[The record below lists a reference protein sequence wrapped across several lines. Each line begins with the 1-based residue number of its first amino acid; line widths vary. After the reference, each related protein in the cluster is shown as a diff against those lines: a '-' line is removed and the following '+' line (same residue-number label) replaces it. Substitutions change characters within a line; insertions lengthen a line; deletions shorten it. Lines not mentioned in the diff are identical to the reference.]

1 MTDAPAALLLAV
13 DSWGG
18 VASMIT
24 LAEALRG
31 QGANVRI
38 AAFSDFGDKVRAA
51 GCEFIDLGVSVAEVW
66 AEQNARRPGWARN
79 PLRTWA
85 VLRSSLKDQA
95 RAVVTSVA
103 GAVQPGEVI
112 VSGTL
117 TVATATGIA
126 GLRGG
131 RVVALNPA
139 PMTPSRLP
147 EASLS
152 PVSRHPSLLNEW
164 VGRFGARAAE
174 WLYRPAVS
182 AGREALGLP
191 PWKARDCLAAVNQA
205 PTVYGV
211 SPALMPADPAWPA
224 HVTVAGHLLRA
235 DPEPVIPEGL
245 PEFLAEHPGAVYV
258 GFGSMGNVVRQ
269 SDLAMASRALAMA
282 GRPGIIAGLGQRGAL
297 PGLGT
302 PLFAV
307 GEVSHDWL
315 FPRLAAVVHH
325 GGSGT
330 THRAVLAGVPSMA
343 VPVGF
348 DQPYWGRRLAELGVG
363 VPPIPYRKLSHAR
376 LAGAIRQ
383 LTGDP
388 GIAARAK
395 RLGAVLGA
403 ENGPSAAARVIMAA
417 MEMAPSTM
425 PDLRRMRAG

>member
-1 MTDAPAALLLAV
+1 MTDASTALLLAV

-31 QGANVRI
+31 LGVNARI
-38 AAFSDFGDKVRAA
+38 AAYSDYGDKVRAA
-51 GCEFIDLGVSVAEVW
+51 GFGFIDFGVSVADYS
-66 AEQNARRPGWARN
+66 AEQNAQRPGWARN
-79 PLRTWA
+79 PLRTWTA
-85 VLRSSLKDQA
+85 LRSALKDTA
-95 RAVVTSVA
+95 LAVVTSVA
-103 GAVQPGEVI
+103 EAVEPGEVI

-117 TVATATGIA
+117 TVGTATGIA
-126 GLRGG
+126 GLRGA

-147 EASLS
+147 ESSLS
-152 PVSRHPSLLNEW
+152 PVLRRPSPLNEW

-191 PWKARDCLAAVNQA
+191 PWTAREYLAAVNQT
-205 PTVYGV
+205 PTIYGV

-224 HVTVAGHLLRA
+224 HVTVSGHLLRS
-235 DPEPVIPEGL
+235 DSEPVIPEGL

-258 GFGSMGNVVRQ
+258 GFGSLGSAVSQ
-269 SDLAMASRALAMA
+269 SDLGMACRALATA
-282 GRPGIIAGLGQRGAL
+282 GRPGIVAGLDQRGEL
-297 PGLGT
+297 TGTGT
-302 PLFAV
+302 PVFAV

-343 VPVGF
+343 VPIGF
-348 DQPYWGRRLAELGVG
+348 DQPYWGRRLAELGAG
-363 VPPIPYRKLSHAR
+363 VPPIPYRKLSPAR
-376 LAGAIRQ
+376 LASAIGQ
-383 LTGDP
+383 LTTDP
-388 GIAARAK
+388 EIAARAK
-395 RLGAVLGA
+395 QLGAVLSA
-403 ENGPSAAARVIMAA
+403 ENGPSVAARVVMATLTA
-417 MEMAPSTM
+417 
-425 PDLRRMRAG
+425 

>member
-1 MTDAPAALLLAV
+1 LLAV

-24 LAEALRG
+24 VAEALRERG
-31 QGANVRI
+31 VNVRI
-38 AAFSDFGDKVRAA
+38 AAFSDFGEKVRAA
-51 GCEFIDLGVSVAEVW
+51 GCGFVDLGVSSADTW
-66 AEQNARRPGWARN
+66 AEQSERRSGWARS

-85 VLRSSLKDQA
+85 ALRSGLEDQA
-95 RAVVTSVA
+95 RAVAACLADSVA
-103 GAVQPGEVI
+103 PGEVI

-152 PVSRHPSLLNEW
+152 PVLRRPSLLNEW

-174 WLYRPAVS
+174 WLFRPAVS

-191 PWKARDCLAAVNQA
+191 PWTARDYLAAVNQA

-211 SPALMPADPAWPA
+211 SPALMPRDPAWPA

-235 DPEPVIPEGL
+235 DPSPVIPEGL

-258 GFGSMGNVVRQ
+258 GFGSWENAGTQ
-269 SDLAMASRALAMA
+269 SGLDTARRALAMA
-282 GRPGIIAGLGQRGAL
+282 GRPGVIAGLGEQGVLTDA
-297 PGLGT
+297 GT
-302 PLFAV
+302 PVFAV

-315 FPRLAAVVHH
+315 FPQLAAVVHH

-343 VPVGF
+343 LPFGY

-363 VPPIPYRKLSHAR
+363 ISPIPYRKLSPTR
-376 LAGAIRQ
+376 LASAIGR

-395 RLGAVLGA
+395 QLSAVLGA
-403 ENGPSAAARVIMAA
+403 ENGPSTAARVIMAA
-417 MEMAPSTM
+417 LA
-425 PDLRRMRAG
+425 R

>member
-1 MTDAPAALLLAV
+1 MTNASTALLLAV

-31 QGANVRI
+31 LGVNARI
-38 AAFSDFGDKVRAA
+38 AAYSDYGEKVRAA
-51 GCEFIDLGVSVAEVW
+51 GFGFIDFGVSIADYQ
-66 AEQNARRPGWARN
+66 AEQNAQRPGWARN
-79 PLRTWA
+79 PLRTWTA
-85 VLRSSLKDQA
+85 LRSGLKDTA
-95 RAVVTSVA
+95 LAVVTSVA
-103 GAVQPGEVI
+103 DAVEPGEVI

-117 TVATATGIA
+117 TVGTAIGIA
-126 GLRGG
+126 GLRGA

-152 PVSRHPSLLNEW
+152 PVLRHPSRLNEW
-164 VGRFGARAAE
+164 AGRFGARVAE

-191 PWKARDCLAAVNQA
+191 PWTARDYLAAVNQA
-205 PTVYGV
+205 PTIYGV

-224 HVTVAGHLLRA
+224 HVTVSGHLLRA

-245 PEFLAEHPGAVYV
+245 PEFLAGHPGAVYV
-258 GFGSMGNVVRQ
+258 GFGSLGSAVRQ
-269 SDLAMASRALAMA
+269 SDLDMACRALAMA
-282 GRPGIIAGLGQRGAL
+282 GRPGIIAGLGERGEL
-297 PGLGT
+297 PGTGT
-302 PLFAV
+302 PVFAV

-343 VPVGF
+343 VPIGF

-363 VPPIPYRKLSHAR
+363 VPPIPYRKLSPAR
-376 LAGAIRQ
+376 LASAVRK

-388 GIAARAK
+388 EIAARATQV
-395 RLGAVLGA
+395 GAVLSA
-403 ENGPSAAARVIMAA
+403 ENGPTVAAQIIMTAFA
-417 MEMAPSTM
+417 T
-425 PDLRRMRAG
+425 

>member
-1 MTDAPAALLLAV
+1 MTDASSVLLLAV

-18 VASMIT
+18 VAPMIT
-24 LAEALRG
+24 VAEALRG
-31 QGANVRI
+31 QGVNARV
-38 AAFSDFGDKVRAA
+38 AAFSDFGDKIRAA
-51 GCEFIDLGVSVAEVW
+51 GCEFIDLGVSSADVW
-66 AEQNARRPGWARN
+66 AEQDAQRPGWSRN
-79 PLRTWA
+79 PLRALTM
-85 VLRSSLKDQA
+85 VSSGLKDQA
-95 RAVVTSVA
+95 PAVATRVA
-103 GAVQPGEVI
+103 DSAGPGEVI

-117 TVATATGIA
+117 TVALAAGIA

-152 PVSRHPSLLNEW
+152 PVLRRPSLLNEW
-164 VGRFGARAAE
+164 VGRFGARVAG
-174 WLYRPAVS
+174 WLYRPAAN

-191 PWKARDCLAAVNQA
+191 PWTARDYLAAVNQA

-235 DPEPVIPEGL
+235 DPEPVIPAGL

-258 GFGSMGNVVRQ
+258 GFGSMGNAVSRTGL
-269 SDLAMASRALAMA
+269 DMACRALATA
-282 GRPGIIAGLGQRGAL
+282 GRPGVIAGLDQRSVL
-297 PGLGT
+297 PGAGA
-302 PLFAV
+302 PVFAV

-348 DQPYWGRRLAELGVG
+348 DQPYWGRRLAELGAG
-363 VPPIPYRKLSHAR
+363 VPPIPYRKLSPAR
-376 LAGAIRQ
+376 LAGAIDR
-383 LTGDP
+383 LTADQE
-388 GIAARAK
+388 IAARAK
-395 RLGAVLGA
+395 QLGTVLAA
-403 ENGPSAAARVIMAA
+403 ERGPGTVARTIVAAAGI
-417 MEMAPSTM
+417 
-425 PDLRRMRAG
+425 

>member
-1 MTDAPAALLLAV
+1 MTDASTALLLAV

-31 QGANVRI
+31 LGVTPRI
-38 AAFSDFGDKVRAA
+38 AAYSDYGDKVRAA
-51 GCEFIDLGVSVAEVW
+51 GFAFIDFGVSIADYS
-66 AEQNARRPGWARN
+66 AEQNAQRPGWARN
-79 PLRTWA
+79 SLRTWTA
-85 VLRSSLKDQA
+85 LRSGLKDTA
-95 RAVVTSVA
+95 LAVVSSVA
-103 GAVQPGEVI
+103 EAIEPGEAI

-117 TVATATGIA
+117 TVGTATGIA

-131 RVVALNPA
+131 RVVAVNPA

-152 PVSRHPSLLNEW
+152 PVVRRPSLLNEW

-191 PWKARDCLAAVNQA
+191 PWTARDYLAAVNRT
-205 PTVYGV
+205 PTIYGV

-224 HVTVAGHLLRA
+224 HITVTGHLLRA
-235 DPEPVIPEGL
+235 APEPVIPEGL

-258 GFGSMGNVVRQ
+258 GFGSMGNAMRQ
-269 SDLAMASRALAMA
+269 PGRDIACRALAMP
-282 GRPGIIAGLGQRGAL
+282 GRPGVIAGLGEQGVLTDA
-297 PGLGT
+297 GT
-302 PLFAV
+302 PAFAV
-307 GEVSHDWL
+307 GEASHDWL
-315 FPRLAAVVHH
+315 FPQLAAVVHH

-343 VPVGF
+343 VPVGY

-363 VPPIPYRKLSHAR
+363 VPPIPYRKLSPAR
-376 LAGAIRQ
+376 LASAIGQ

-395 RLGAVLGA
+395 QLGAALSA
-403 ENGPSAAARVIMAA
+403 ENGPSTAARVIIAA
-417 MEMAPSTM
+417 LA
-425 PDLRRMRAG
+425 A